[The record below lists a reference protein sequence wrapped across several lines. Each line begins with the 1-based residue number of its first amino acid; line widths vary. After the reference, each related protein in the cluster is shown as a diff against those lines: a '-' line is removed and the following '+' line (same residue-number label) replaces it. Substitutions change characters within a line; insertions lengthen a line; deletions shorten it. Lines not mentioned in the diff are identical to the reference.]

1 MSIELA
7 VDRVD
12 YFAAAASVSYTNAT
26 AGRVQYIAVEARDTP
41 RLIFF
46 DREGSGNSFET
57 VPQTFLPA
65 EEVSIGDG
73 DGVGGVNLTL
83 QKDVEAFKTEG
94 PSVTDADPVFNVGK
108 VLADSVDAIEAKVFV
123 FTDFIDF
130 DPSDADIDPDPVT
143 IAEADVKAIGKNP
156 FDVITASESIA
167 NQPDIVKTDSVAASE
182 AINQLRPH
190 KNVTDTAT
198 ASDAVN
204 RFDVTTEFDDTVDAT
219 EELVKDFTQVS
230 TDDVTAVQSNIKA
243 FTSNVDFDLSD
254 ADVDP
259 DPVTASDAVNS
270 FATTKGV
277 TDTATVSEADAKNFT
292 HGGLTDTATV
302 SEADAKNFTHGGLTD
317 TFDAVEGIKNTPSKN
332 ISTAV
337 SGSVTF
343 VVTVVSSGGNKFAI
357 DGVTNPALE
366 LASGITYTFDVSDS
380 SNSGHP
386 LRFKDG
392 STSYSDGVTTSG
404 TAGQANATVTFAV
417 PNDAPVSTLLYY
429 CTVHGN
435 AMGNSISVPNSAVE
449 NQVLAVAGSPVFD
462 ARPVFSD
469 TATMTETVGI
479 SITLGD
485 LVAAYPD
492 YVTVS
497 DGYIGGFI
505 QEHYSYTISSTE
517 YFVPHTGVIGA
528 AETLNTVIMAADRVT
543 APDESSSGLV
553 VNFHYTD
560 VDEDDRAL
568 GGHYFNQTPLN
579 AGNSTVG
586 QRAIL

>member
-1 MSIELA
+1 MSIQLA

-12 YFAAAASVSYTNAT
+12 YFAAAASVSYLNAS
-26 AGRVQYIAVEARDTP
+26 AGRVQYLAVEARDTP

-65 EEVSIGDG
+65 ESVFIGDG
-73 DGVGGVNLTL
+73 DGAGGVNLTL
-83 QKDVEAFKTEG
+83 QKDFETFKTEG
-94 PSVTDADPVFNVGK
+94 PSVTDTDPVFNVGK

-143 IAEADVKAIGKNP
+143 VAEADVKAIGKNP
-156 FDVITASESIA
+156 SDTTTASESIA
-167 NQPDIVKTDSVAASE
+167 NQPDIVKVDSVAASE

-190 KNVTDTAT
+190 KNATDTAT

-204 RFDVTTEFDDTVDAT
+204 RFDVTTEFDDTVTAT
-219 EELVKDFTQVS
+219 EALAKDFTQIS

-259 DPVTASDAVNS
+259 DPVTASDAINS
-270 FATTKGV
+270 FATTKGI
-277 TDTATVSEADAKNFT
+277 TDTATATESDAKNFT
-292 HGGLTDTATV
+292 HGGFTDTATATE
-302 SEADAKNFTHGGLTD
+302 SDAKNFTHGGFAD
-317 TFDAVEGIKNTPSKN
+317 TFDAVEGIKLEPS
-332 ISTAV
+332 IPAADAVTA
-337 SGSVTF
+337 TE
-343 VVTVVSSGGNKFAI
+343 AI
-357 DGVTNPALE
+357 
-366 LASGITYTFDVSDS
+366 I
-380 SNSGHP
+380 
-386 LRFKDG
+386 
-392 STSYSDGVTTSG
+392 
-404 TAGQANATVTFAV
+404 
-417 PNDAPVSTLLYY
+417 
-429 CTVHGN
+429 
-435 AMGNSISVPNSAVE
+435 
-449 NQVLAVAGSPVFD
+449 FD
-462 ARPVFSD
+462 ARPVFSETL
-469 TATMTETVGI
+469 TAAE
-479 SITLGD
+479 SINTTLTLGD
-485 LVAAYPD
+485 LTFIYPD

-505 QEHYSYTISSTE
+505 QEHYAYTISNVK
-517 YFVPHTGVIGA
+517 YFVPNTGVIGA
-528 AETLNTVIMAADRVT
+528 AETFNTVIMAADRVT

-579 AGNSTVG
+579 PGNSTVG

>member
-1 MSIELA
+1 MSISLA

-12 YFAAAASVSYTNAT
+12 YYNVFASTSYTD
-26 AGRVQYIAVEARDTP
+26 VVVEPPQYIALEVRDTP

-46 DREGSGNSFET
+46 DPSPSGNSFET
-57 VPQTFLPA
+57 VPLQALPS
-65 EEVSIGDG
+65 ETITVDDYDIN
-73 DGVGGVNLTL
+73 V
-83 QKDVEAFKTEG
+83 KT
-94 PSVTDADPVFNVGK
+94 VGK
-108 VLADSVDAIEAKVFV
+108 VFEDTVSLSDQLISFSVGAVLTDSVDAVEAKVFV

-130 DPSDADIDPDPVT
+130 DPSDTDIDPDPVT

-156 FDVITASESIA
+156 SDTITASESIA
-167 NQPDIVKTDSVAASE
+167 NQPDIVKVDSVAASE

-204 RFDVTTEFDDTVDAT
+204 RFDVTTEFDDTVTAT
-219 EELVKDFTQVS
+219 EALVKNFTQIS

-259 DPVTASDAVNS
+259 DPVTASDTVNS
-270 FATTKGV
+270 FAVTKGV
-277 TDTATVSEADAKNFT
+277 TDTATVAEANAKTIGSNSLADA
-292 HGGLTDTATV
+292 ATV
-302 SEADAKNFTHGGLTD
+302 SEAAALNITIPSIADTLT
-317 TFDAVEGIKNTPSKN
+317 AVEGIKLEPTVK
-332 ISTAV
+332 ISSAS
-337 SGSVTF
+337 SGTQIF
-343 VVTVVSSGGNKFAI
+343 VVTVVSSGGNKYAI
-357 DGVTNPALE
+357 DGVTNPTLE
-366 LASGITYTFDVSDS
+366 LFNGITYVFDVSDS

-392 STSYSDGVTTSG
+392 SNSYTSGVTTSG

-417 PNDAPVSTLLYY
+417 PNNAPVSTLLYY

-435 AMGNSISVPNSAVE
+435 AMGNSISVPNSIVA
-449 NQVLAVAGSPVFD
+449 NQVLAVETTVFD
-462 ARPVFSD
+462 MRPVFSE
-469 TATMTETVGI
+469 TATVTE
-479 SITLGD
+479 SIHASLALGD
-485 LVAAYPD
+485 LTVCYPE
-492 YVTVS
+492 YVTIS

-517 YFVPHTGVIGA
+517 YFVPNTGVIGA